1 MTDGADGA
9 DAQRPDAGLVA
20 FTAAAGRWI
29 DLVFREAM
37 RAAGTRG
44 GAALRERHGSGYG
57 NVLIE
62 YRTTLAWPNG
72 VVTARGIAETSRY
85 RDPATVDAEL
95 AAAAERGSI
104 ERDVDGSIRATA
116 GGHVFLDDLY
126 ATQEAV
132 LAAYWDGRDAFVSRL
147 AAATLTLLDAGMVR
161 PAMPDGAFA
170 AMTPNWEP
178 PGISPS
184 VLLLNRLSAMR
195 YHRSDAHATAWRAAG
210 LTAAEMVSLQESA
223 TPAATTGESARA
235 RRDAI
240 EARTNEISAAAFDS
254 VHPADRA
261 GFLRDLQALSAGATA
276 N

>member
-62 YRTTLAWPNG
+62 YRTTLAWPIG

-95 AAAAERGSI
+95 AAAVERGSI
-104 ERDVDGSIRATA
+104 ARDADGSVHATA

-126 ATQEAV
+126 ATQEAA
-132 LAAYWDGRDAFVSRL
+132 LAAHWDGRDPVVFRL
-147 AAATLTLLDAGMVR
+147 AAATSTLLDAAIAR
-161 PAMPDGAFA
+161 PVMPDGAFA

-178 PGISPS
+178 PGIGPS

-210 LTAAEMVSLQESA
+210 LTATDMVALQESA
-223 TPAATTGESARA
+223 THSATTDESVRA

-240 EARTNEISAAAFDS
+240 EARTNEISAAAFDA
-254 VHPADRA
+254 VDPADRA
-261 GFLRDLQALSAGATA
+261 GFVRDLQSLSAGATA
-276 N
+276 T